1 MKEYKRIIVIGD
13 GWGAVAVL
21 KGLKNFILPVYV
33 VSNDENVL
41 AIAEQIADADL
52 SLYHDEL
59 LLFAGYKPIVPK
71 EVLNTNCCINIH
83 YSLLPQYR
91 GLHSTVWAIL
101 NNEDY
106 LGATIHLMNVNID
119 DGPIIYQYKVANDRV
134 KTSTQ
139 YMQLFN
145 AHISECIGQ
154 VLCDFIDEK
163 IFPQKQ
169 DKSQASWVGK
179 RNEKDCMLD
188 CTKPIAYQK
197 AFFRALVSPYPLP
210 YIIHKEQKYVVTK
223 VSFHP
228 SSVQTH
234 IGRILNIDNEGIW
247 VKIADGYMIIQELRD
262 ESNVIVPYSKFR
274 IGQYINKFNQNVGY
288 V

>member
-13 GWGAVAVL
+13 GWGAVATL

-33 VSNDENVL
+33 VSNDEDVL

-101 NNEDY
+101 NDEPE
-106 LGATIHLMNVNID
+106 LGGTIHLMNEYID
-119 DGPIIYQYKVANDRV
+119 DGDILYQFRVTNDRIG
-134 KTSTQ
+134 TSRQ
-139 YMQLFN
+139 YMETFN
-145 AHISECIGQ
+145 KIVEENIGD
-154 VLCDFIDEK
+154 VITRFINGTLT
-163 IFPQKQ
+163 PQPQNK
-169 DKSQASWVGK
+169 KYASWVGK

-228 SSVQTH
+228 SPVQTH

-247 VKIADGYMIIQELRD
+247 VKIADGYMVLQELRN
-262 ESNVIVPYSKFR
+262 EKNEIIPYSIFR
-274 IGQYINKFNQNVGY
+274 IGQYINN
-288 V
+288 

>member
-1 MKEYKRIIVIGD
+1 MKEVKRIIVIGD

-21 KGLKNFILPVYV
+21 KGLRNFSLPVSV
-33 VSNDENVL
+33 VSNDDDVL
-41 AIAEQIADADL
+41 SLAEQTEDADL
-52 SLYHDEL
+52 SKFHDEL
-59 LLFAGYKPIVPK
+59 LLFAGYKPIVPMA
-71 EVLNTNCCINIH
+71 VLKRNTCLNIH
-83 YSLLPQYR
+83 YSLLPNYR

-106 LGATIHLMNVNID
+106 LGATIHLMNENID

-134 KTSTQ
+134 KTSAQ
-139 YMQLFN
+139 YMKLFN
-145 AHISECIGQ
+145 THISECIGQ
-154 VLCDFIDEK
+154 VLSDFIDEK
-163 IFPQKQ
+163 IVPQKQ

-179 RNEKDCMLD
+179 RNEKDCMID
-188 CTKPIAYQK
+188 CAKPIAYQK

-228 SSVQTH
+228 SPVQTH

-247 VKIADGYMIIQELRD
+247 VKIADGYMVLQELRN
-262 ESNVIVPYSKFR
+262 EKNEIIPYSIFR
-274 IGQYINKFNQNVGY
+274 IGQYINN
-288 V
+288 